1 MREAARGLLAASASF
16 RRYWIART
24 VSIAGSQLARVAL
37 TVFVYQLGAGAAGIS
52 TLLLAFTL
60 PRLLGPLAGTI
71 ADRLDNKR
79 LMVGCD
85 VGQALLFGVLAW
97 VRWWPGVVMLVIAA
111 TAFATLYLPASR
123 GSVPALVGRQ
133 NLARANALLAIG
145 SNAALAIGPAA
156 AGVMLILG
164 SPRPAL
170 LVNAASFIVSAVLTL
185 GVTGLRPGTTAAGD
199 GGPVTIFGAA
209 RAGLA
214 VAWRNRAARTLA
226 IMMLPSVGFASLDN
240 AALIFLVR
248 DGFHASAAAYGWV
261 VTAFSLGMIA
271 VPAALAAAHRQL
283 PSRILFYG
291 GQFVYGV
298 ATIVTGLARSLG
310 LGIAAQVAA
319 GGANGMEN
327 VGLDTLLAE
336 STPDEQLG
344 TVFGAVYTL
353 PFAGMMLAYVAA
365 TPLIVTFGARTTF
378 VISGIGVLLVLAWTM
393 LVLPARVK
401 TDQLDADPV
410 TADPAR

>member
-1 MREAARGLLAASASF
+1 MREAARGLLAANASF

-37 TVFVYQLGAGAAGIS
+37 TVFVYQLGGGAAGVS

-60 PRLLGPLAGTI
+60 PRLVGPLAGTI

-85 VGQALLFGVLAW
+85 AAQALLFAVLAW

-111 TAFATLYLPASR
+111 TACSTLYLPASR
-123 GSVPALVGRQ
+123 GSVPALAGRE

-145 SNAALAIGPAA
+145 SNTAMAVGPAV
-156 AGVMLILG
+156 AGVMLTFG

-170 LVNAASFIVSAVLTL
+170 LVNAASFIFSAVLTL
-185 GVTGLRPGTTAAGD
+185 GVTGLRPGTAAADD
-199 GGPVTIFGAA
+199 GGPVTVFGAA

-214 VAWRNRAARTLA
+214 VAWRNRVARTLA
-226 IMMLPSVGFASLDN
+226 IMLLPSVGFASLDN

-248 DGFHASAAAYGWV
+248 HGFHASAGAYGWV
-261 VTAFSLGMIA
+261 VTAFSLGMVA
-271 VPAALAAAHRQL
+271 VPVALAAARGQI

-291 GQFVYGV
+291 GQCLYGV
-298 ATIVTGLARSLG
+298 ATVVTGLSPGLG
-310 LGIAAQVAA
+310 LGTGAQVVA
-319 GGANGMEN
+319 GDANGMET

-336 STPDEQLG
+336 STPDKQLG
-344 TVFGAVYTL
+344 VVFGAVYTT
-353 PFAGMMLAYVAA
+353 PFAGQLVAYLAA
-365 TPLIVTFGARTTF
+365 TPLIVAFGARTTF
-378 VISGIGVLLVLAWTM
+378 VISGVGVLLVLAWTM

-401 TDQLDADPV
+401 TDPGQ
-410 TADPAR
+410 